1 MRRTRYRF
9 QEFEIDPPSRDLL
22 RDGERVALPPKSF
35 DCLAY
40 LVMHRDRAVGRD
52 ELIAAVWGRVEVTDM
67 VVAQTMLRARKALGD
82 SGALQRAIRTV
93 PRFGY
98 QWIAP
103 VLELGSASASPT
115 PAQVHATPAPASTR
129 HRRRTWLG
137 WSGALMLAGAAAF
150 SGWLFARAAPR
161 PQQDASVQR
170 DATLLKS
177 RTIVQGP
184 AVARNAPRC
193 DESADARVASQ
204 ECMPA
209 SCSTATW
216 RSEPI
221 GCRAPPAK
229 IAPAAVRTSSFE

>member
-82 SGALQRAIRTV
+82 SGTLQRAIRTV

-103 VLELGSASASPT
+103 VLELGSASAS

-137 WSGALMLAGAAAF
+137 WSGALMLASAAAF

-170 DATLLKS
+170 DATPLKS
-177 RTIVQGP
+177 RAIVQGP
-184 AVARNAPRC
+184 AVARDAPRC
-193 DESADARVASQ
+193 DEDAYMRTASQ
-204 ECMPA
+204 ECEPA
-209 SCSTATW
+209 SCSMAPS
-216 RSEPI
+216 RSKPI
-221 GCRAPPAK
+221 GCLASPAK
-229 IAPAAVRTSSFE
+229 IAPAPPRTNRFE

>member
-103 VLELGSASASPT
+103 VLELGSASASPAS
-115 PAQVHATPAPASTR
+115 AQAHATLAPGGTR
-129 HRRRTWLG
+129 QRRRTWLG

-170 DATLLKS
+170 DATMLKG
-177 RTIVQGP
+177 RAIVQGP

-204 ECMPA
+204 ECMTA
-209 SCSTATW
+209 SCSTATS
-216 RSEPI
+216 RPEPI
-221 GCRAPPAK
+221 GCLASPVK
-229 IAPAAVRTSSFE
+229 VAPAAVRTSSSE

>member
-9 QEFEIDPPSRDLL
+9 QDFEIDPPSRDLL
-22 RDGERVALPPKSF
+22 RDGERVPLPPKSF

-103 VLELGSASASPT
+103 VLELGSASASPA
-115 PAQVHATPAPASTR
+115 PAQVHATPAPGATR
-129 HRRRTWLG
+129 QRRRTWLG

-161 PQQDASVQR
+161 PPPGASVQR
-170 DATLLKS
+170 DATLLQS
-177 RTIVQGP
+177 RASVPGS
-184 AVARNAPRC
+184 VVVRKAPRC
-193 DESADARVASQ
+193 DEDADSRVASR

-209 SCSTATW
+209 SCSIATS
-216 RSEPI
+216 RSEPM
-221 GCRAPPAK
+221 GCLPSPAK
-229 IAPAAVRTSSFE
+229 VAPAAVRTNRF

>member
-40 LVMHRDRAVGRD
+40 LVTHRDRAVGRD

-82 SGALQRAIRTV
+82 SGALQRTIRTV

-103 VLELGSASASPT
+103 VLELGSEGA
-115 PAQVHATPAPASTR
+115 APAEAYALPER
-129 HRRRTWLG
+129 RAAHHDRRTWLG

-150 SGWLFARAAPR
+150 SGWLFARAAAR
-161 PQQDASVQR
+161 PSQDASVQR
-170 DATLLKS
+170 SANQPKS
-177 RTIVQGP
+177 HASVKASLGTPQAP
-184 AVARNAPRC
+184 AC
-193 DESADARVASQ
+193 DDARVRTASHG
-204 ECMPA
+204 CTPA
-209 SCSTATW
+209 SC
-216 RSEPI
+216 
-221 GCRAPPAK
+221 PPAIARFEPADCPATPAK
-229 IAPAAVRTSSFE
+229 VAPAAGRPNRFE

>member
-1 MRRTRYRF
+1 M
-9 QEFEIDPPSRDLL
+9 
-22 RDGERVALPPKSF
+22 ALPPKSF

-103 VLELGSASASPT
+103 VLELDSASASPAPA
-115 PAQVHATPAPASTR
+115 PAQDYATPAPPSTR

-177 RTIVQGP
+177 GAIVQGP
-184 AVARNAPRC
+184 AVARDAPRC
-193 DESADARVASQ
+193 DEGAYVRTASQ
-204 ECMPA
+204 ECKPA
-209 SCSTATW
+209 SCSIATSH
-216 RSEPI
+216 SEPI
-221 GCRAPPAK
+221 GCLASPAK
-229 IAPAAVRTSSFE
+229 LAPAAVRTNRFE

>member
-103 VLELGSASASPT
+103 VLELGSASASPAS
-115 PAQVHATPAPASTR
+115 AQVHATPAPASTR

-150 SGWLFARAAPR
+150 SGWLFARAAPQP
-161 PQQDASVQR
+161 PQEASVQR

-177 RTIVQGP
+177 RAIAQGP
-184 AVARNAPRC
+184 AVARNAPRY

-209 SCSTATW
+209 SCSIATSH
-216 RSEPI
+216 SEPI
-221 GCRAPPAK
+221 GCLPSPAK
-229 IAPAAVRTSSFE
+229 LAPAAVRTNRFE

>member
-22 RDGERVALPPKSF
+22 RDGKRVALPPKSF

-103 VLELGSASASPT
+103 VLELGSASASSAS
-115 PAQVHATPAPASTR
+115 AQAHATLAPGGTR
-129 HRRRTWLG
+129 QRRRTWLG
-137 WSGALMLAGAAAF
+137 WSGALVLAGAAAF

-161 PQQDASVQR
+161 PAQGASAQR
-170 DATLLKS
+170 DANPLQS
-177 RTIVQGP
+177 RAGVQGS
-184 AVARNAPRC
+184 VVVRKAPRC
-193 DESADARVASQ
+193 DEHAYVRTPSQ
-204 ECMPA
+204 ECKPA
-209 SCSTATW
+209 SCSIATS

-221 GCRAPPAK
+221 GCLASPAK
-229 IAPAAVRTSSFE
+229 IAPAAVRTNRFE

>member
-52 ELIAAVWGRVEVTDM
+52 ELIAAVWGRLEVTDM

-82 SGALQRAIRTV
+82 SGALQRTIRTV

-103 VLELGSASASPT
+103 VLEVGSEGTASAEAYAL
-115 PAQVHATPAPASTR
+115 PARRAAR
-129 HRRRTWLG
+129 HDRRTWLG

-150 SGWLFARAAPR
+150 SGWLFARAATP
-161 PQQDASVQR
+161 PSQDASVQR
-170 DATLLKS
+170 SANLPTSHASLKGS
-177 RTIVQGP
+177 IGTSE
-184 AVARNAPRC
+184 APEC
-193 DESADARVASQ
+193 DDDARVRTASQ
-204 ECMPA
+204 GCTPA
-209 SCSTATW
+209 SCPPAIA
-216 RSEPI
+216 RFEPVD
-221 GCRAPPAK
+221 CLASPAK
-229 IAPAAVRTSSFE
+229 IAPAAGRPNRLE

>member
-67 VVAQTMLRARKALGD
+67 VVSQTMLRARKALGD

-115 PAQVHATPAPASTR
+115 PAQLHATPAPASIR

-170 DATLLKS
+170 DATLKS
-177 RTIVQGP
+177 RAIVQGS
-184 AVARNAPRC
+184 AVARDAPRC
-193 DESADARVASQ
+193 DEDAYMRTASQ
-204 ECMPA
+204 ECKPA
-209 SCSTATW
+209 SCSIATSH
-216 RSEPI
+216 SEPI
-221 GCRAPPAK
+221 GCLASPAK
-229 IAPAAVRTSSFE
+229 LAPAAVRTNRFE